1 MSSLIEY
8 DENTQ
13 LDPESR
19 APAGD
24 PHDRGV
30 QLNLLELAWRARWL
44 ILLTALLGV
53 GTAWVLL
60 QRVVPRYTSVSRLYI
75 ERNMPRLLESDLSL
89 GKSASYLYTQAELIR
104 STPVLANALDAPGN
118 ANLETFRSTSNRVS
132 LLRKKLDV
140 QVGKNDDIINVML
153 ELPSAEDAA
162 QLVNSVVDAYIS
174 KYAEQRRTDTVE
186 VLNILRNEKQR
197 HDAELKQ
204 RLEELAEFRRQNAAL
219 AVQVGEENVISQR
232 FAALAGELDRVEL
245 QLLDAKARHNRTKQM
260 VETPSLRPFLLELAS
275 SRQTIAQDI
284 RLESQ
289 LQLDLEKQIREVD
302 LQVATLRATWGD
314 GHPRVKILLETRA
327 NLEKRL
333 TDQQEVVEERKVAVV
348 SAYVETVAQEYQLLE
363 QKRTE
368 LQRNYET
375 QFKLAMQVNSQA
387 AKLTTLE
394 NVVARTL
401 RMVDILDTRIK
412 EVNLTEDVGA
422 MNVSIMEVAGASS
435 QPSYP
440 DRALFLATGV
450 FLGSLVGFG
459 LSWIRDLM
467 DSRLK
472 SVDEIAA
479 TLQLPVLG
487 TLTQASGQEGRVL
500 TGKILLTSPRSVAS
514 EAFRTLRTSIHFGL
528 TRDEAKVIT
537 ITSPSPGD
545 GKSTVVSNLAIAMAQ
560 ADQRVLLIDAD
571 LRKPRQHEIF
581 ELEVGHGLSSVLADR
596 RPVAD
601 VISKTEVGSLDVLPS
616 GFVPANP
623 VELLN
628 NGYFGE
634 LLKELQ
640 AKYDKILI
648 DSPPVMPVADARVI
662 AAQSDATI
670 LVLRAERSTRRISL
684 AARDELWK
692 VRAQRLGVVVNAV
705 PGRMQ
710 GSYGYG
716 GYGGYGSYGSY
727 GSYGYGYGNYG
738 DVAYGEDDQQI
749 NNGQPK
755 ESRAM
760 TAPQEVAPT
769 ESIEP
774 VKP

>member
-13 LDPESR
+13 LGPELR
-19 APAGD
+19 APAGG
-24 PHDRGV
+24 PHARGV
-30 QLNLLELAWRARWL
+30 QVNLLELAWRARWL
-44 ILLTALLGV
+44 ILLTVLLGA

-75 ERNMPRLLESDLSL
+75 ERNMPRLLENDLLL
-89 GKSASYLYTQAELIR
+89 GQSASYLYTQAELIR
-104 STPVLANALDAPGN
+104 STPVLANAVEAPGY

-132 LLRKKLDV
+132 FLRKHLDV

-197 HDAELKQ
+197 HDAELQQ
-204 RLEELAEFRRQNAAL
+204 RLEELAEFRQQNAAL

-260 VETPSLRPFLLELAS
+260 VETPSLRPFLLELAG
-275 SRQTIAQDI
+275 SRQTVAQDI

-289 LQLDLEKQIREVD
+289 LQLDLENQIRDVD

-314 GHPRVKILLETRA
+314 GHPRVKIMLDSRA
-327 NLEKRL
+327 RLEKRL
-333 TDQQEVVEERKVAVV
+333 TDQQAAVEESKVAIV
-348 SAYVETVAQEYQLLE
+348 SAFVETVAQEYQLLE

-368 LQRNYET
+368 LQRNYDT

-394 NVVARTL
+394 DTVARTL

-422 MNVSIMEVAGASS
+422 MNVSIMEVASASS
-435 QPSYP
+435 QPTYP
-440 DRALFLATGV
+440 NRAQFLSIGV
-450 FLGSLVGFG
+450 LLGGLVGFG
-459 LSWIRDLM
+459 LTWLRDLM

-472 SVDEIAA
+472 SIEEIVA

-487 TLTQASGQEGRVL
+487 TLSLAGGREERAT

-514 EAFRTLRTSIHFGL
+514 EAFRTLRTAIHFGL
-528 TRDEAKVIT
+528 TRDEAKIIA

-560 ADQRVLLIDAD
+560 ADQQVLLIDAD

-581 ELEVGHGLSSVLADR
+581 GLEVEHGLSSVLADR

-601 VISKTEVGSLDVLPS
+601 VILKTEVGSLHVLPS
-616 GFVPANP
+616 GSVPANP

-628 NGYFGE
+628 NGYFGKILE
-634 LLKELQ
+634 ELQ

-648 DSPPVMPVADARVI
+648 DCPPVMPVADARVI
-662 AAQSDATI
+662 AAQSDATL

-692 VRAQRLGVVVNAV
+692 VRAQRLGIVVNAV
-705 PGRMQ
+705 PGRKQ
-710 GSYGYG
+710 ASYASGYGYG
-716 GYGGYGSYGSY
+716 GY

-755 ESRAM
+755 KSRAL

-774 VKP
+774 VEP